1 MNEETVQST
10 PEEVQPGEAGEML
23 VEETGDSWSTS
34 TTIVEVV
41 DLDRPF
47 MTTNFQDYT
56 VVEGLLLLILVLV
69 VVMICVKMIK
79 GGFYW
84 L

>member
-1 MNEETVQST
+1 MNEESSSVLLPDQEEAAELISDTIETVADVSQDHPFLTTSF
-10 PEEVQPGEAGEML
+10 EEYSV
-23 VEETGDSWSTS
+23 T
-34 TTIVEVV
+34 
-41 DLDRPF
+41 
-47 MTTNFQDYT
+47 
-56 VVEGLLLLILVLV
+56 EGLLLMLLILA

>member
-1 MNEETVQST
+1 MNEETVQTTS
-10 PEEVQPGEAGEML
+10 EEVL
-23 VEETGDSWSTS
+23 TDETGDTTT

-47 MTTNFQDYT
+47 MTTSFEDYT
-56 VVEGLLLLILVLV
+56 VVEGLLLLILVLA

>member
-10 PEEVQPGEAGEML
+10 PEEVQIGEAGEL
-23 VEETGDSWSTS
+23 IDDGSDWSTS
-34 TTIVEVV
+34 STIVEVV

-47 MTTNFQDYT
+47 MTTSFADYT
-56 VVEGLLLLILVLV
+56 VVEGLLLLILVLA
-69 VVMICVKMIK
+69 VVMICVKMVK

>member
-10 PEEVQPGEAGEML
+10 PEEVQTGEAGEL
-23 VEETGDSWSTS
+23 IDDGSDWSTS
-34 TTIVEVV
+34 STIVEVV

-47 MTTNFQDYT
+47 MTTSFEDYT
-56 VVEGLLLLILVLV
+56 VVEGLLLLILVLA

>member
-1 MNEETVQST
+1 MIDDNVI
-10 PEEVQPGEAGEML
+10 L
-23 VEETGDSWSTS
+23 VEELFFESEEPSTLA
-34 TTIVEVV
+34 EVV

-47 MTTNFQDYT
+47 LTTDFNDYT
-56 VVEGLLLLILVLV
+56 VTEGLLLLILVLA
-69 VVMICVKMIK
+69 VVMICVKMLK

>member
-1 MNEETVQST
+1 MIDDNVISEEELFSGSED
-10 PEEVQPGEAGEML
+10 PSML
-23 VEETGDSWSTS
+23 
-34 TTIVEVV
+34 VEVV

-47 MTTNFQDYT
+47 LTTDFADYT
-56 VVEGLLLLILVLV
+56 VTEGLLLLLLVLA
-69 VVMICVKMIK
+69 VVMICVKMLK